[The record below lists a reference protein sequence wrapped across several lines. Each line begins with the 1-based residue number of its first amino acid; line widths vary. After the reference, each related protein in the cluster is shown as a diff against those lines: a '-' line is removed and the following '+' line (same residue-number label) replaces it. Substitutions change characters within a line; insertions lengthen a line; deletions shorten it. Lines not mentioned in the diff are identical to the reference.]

1 MVSGPTNS
9 WQTEWEKVEVVTYFI
24 SWPPKS
30 LQLMTTAMKLKDA
43 WSLKE
48 KL

>member
-9 WQTEWEKVEVVTYFI
+9 WQTEGEKVEVVTYFI
-24 SWPPKS
+24 SWAPKS
-30 LQLMTTAMKLKDA
+30 LQMMTTAMKLKDA